1 MDNKSYGLILMV
13 FGFILLIIS
22 LLTIWSLFVNFD
34 LSNALLIVLS
44 IPLFIFSI
52 SSITLAIIM
61 VSQKSINIK
70 LKGLL
75 LVINGIVSILAALY
89 TMLDFRLSGLGL
101 INLIVLLPMLL
112 VGVFFI
118 IDGVILFID
127 EKYLQGI
134 KSKKK
139 ASQILGI
146 VSISVGII
154 NLIAFILLF
163 TINPNQ
169 PIILIAFWAFLSVIL
184 IFFGVITIM
193 AKTKKT

>member
-1 MDNKSYGLILMV
+1 LDNKSYGLILLV
-13 FGFILLIIS
+13 LGIILLIIS
-22 LLTIWSLFVNFD
+22 LMTIWSMYVNFN

-61 VSQKSINIK
+61 VSQNNINAK

-75 LVINGIVSILAALY
+75 LILNGIASILTALY
-89 TMLDFRLSGLGL
+89 TMLDFRLTGLGL
-101 INLIVLLPMLL
+101 VNIIVLVPMVL

-139 ASQILGI
+139 SSQILGI

-154 NLIAFILLF
+154 NLIAFTLLF
-163 TINPNQ
+163 IIDPNQ
-169 PIILIAFWAFLSVIL
+169 PIVLIAFWAFLSIIL
-184 IFFGVITIM
+184 IFFGIKSIIVK
-193 AKTKKT
+193 AKKP

>member
-1 MDNKSYGLILMV
+1 M
-13 FGFILLIIS
+13 
-22 LLTIWSLFVNFD
+22 TIWSMYVSFN

-44 IPLFIFSI
+44 IPLFIFSL
-52 SSITLAIIM
+52 SSLTLAIIM
-61 VSQKSINIK
+61 VSQKSINAK

-75 LVINGIVSILAALY
+75 LILNGIASILTALY
-89 TMLDFRLSGLGL
+89 TMLDFRLTGLGL
-101 INLIVLLPMLL
+101 INIIVLVPMIL

-139 ASQILGI
+139 SSQILGI
-146 VSISVGII
+146 VDISVGII

-163 TINPNQ
+163 TIDPNQ
-169 PIILIAFWAFLSVIL
+169 PVVLIAFWALLSVIL
-184 IFFGVITIM
+184 ILFGFKLFI
-193 AKTKKT
+193 KKSDK

>member
-1 MDNKSYGLILMV
+1 M
-13 FGFILLIIS
+13 
-22 LLTIWSLFVNFD
+22 TIWSMYVSFN

-61 VSQKSINIK
+61 VSQNNINAK

-75 LVINGIVSILAALY
+75 LILNGIASILTALY
-89 TMLDFRLSGLGL
+89 TMLDFRLTGLGL
-101 INLIVLLPMLL
+101 INIIVLVPMVL

-139 ASQILGI
+139 ANQILGI
-146 VSISVGII
+146 ISISVGII

-163 TINPNQ
+163 IIDPNQ

-184 IFFGVITIM
+184 IFFGVKSIIV
-193 AKTKKT
+193 KPKKP